1 MSDQP
6 IERSESTNGSTS
18 YQVVA
23 RRYRPQ
29 TLDDLVGQDHVV
41 AAIRNAIRLNR
52 ITHAYLFTGTRGVG
66 KTSMARI
73 FAKCLNCVNGPTDK
87 PCNECDICRS
97 IAVGQDVDVIEIDG
111 ASNNGVEAVRELRAN
126 VSLRPSRARFKIY
139 YIDEVHMLSTGAFNA
154 LLKTL
159 EEPPEHVKFFFAT
172 TESHKIPITVLSR
185 CQRFDF
191 AGISPDSIVNTLAE
205 ICQKEGVDVEND
217 ALWTVA
223 RRAGGSMRDAQSLL
237 ERLLVHTE
245 GQLSDEKTREIL
257 GLASDD
263 RMLEMLEAVVAH
275 DLARVLLLVDSAINV
290 GVQPGDL
297 VSGLLELL
305 RDAMVQA
312 SGSTTPLIA
321 VGSRQKPRLESMSR
335 DWGLDSI
342 LAAMQILAE
351 TRAKMKG
358 NPQGRLLA
366 ELGLA
371 RVARLDKLADL
382 ADVVAQI
389 KAGGGPPTAAS
400 RPSAG
405 ATATSVTTQRIS
417 ASPSSSSAISASV
430 ASSTSSV
437 SPVVQ
442 KPETVVSAMDR
453 RHEPV
458 VAVTEV
464 YRDDPPPT
472 GSAPISRTSVSAGDD
487 RKQTDLPSLERIQGR
502 WSEFVGKLGMRYG
515 TVIAGYPPAGFAAD
529 GSLLCRV
536 PTTFDTLVATLQPEA
551 DEEKIGKAAREVFG
565 KSIKLK
571 IELSAEAKSNART
584 EADADA
590 RWTALEET
598 PIIQHFVNLMQA
610 RRFWMDKD

>member
-1 MSDQP
+1 VSDQP
-6 IERSESTNGSTS
+6 FERSESTNGSTS

-389 KAGGGPPTAAS
+389 KAGGGPLTAAS

-430 ASSTSSV
+430 ASSTGSV

-472 GSAPISRTSVSAGDD
+472 GSAPISRTSVPAGDD

>member
-1 MSDQP
+1 
-6 IERSESTNGSTS
+6 
-18 YQVVA
+18 
-23 RRYRPQ
+23 
-29 TLDDLVGQDHVV
+29 
-41 AAIRNAIRLNR
+41 
-52 ITHAYLFTGTRGVG
+52 
-66 KTSMARI
+66 
-73 FAKCLNCVNGPTDK
+73 
-87 PCNECDICRS
+87 
-97 IAVGQDVDVIEIDG
+97 
-111 ASNNGVEAVRELRAN
+111 
-126 VSLRPSRARFKIY
+126 
-139 YIDEVHMLSTGAFNA
+139 
-154 LLKTL
+154 
-159 EEPPEHVKFFFAT
+159 
-172 TESHKIPITVLSR
+172 
-185 CQRFDF
+185 
-191 AGISPDSIVNTLAE
+191 
-205 ICQKEGVDVEND
+205 
-217 ALWTVA
+217 
-223 RRAGGSMRDAQSLL
+223 
-237 ERLLVHTE
+237 
-245 GQLSDEKTREIL
+245 
-257 GLASDD
+257 
-263 RMLEMLEAVVAH
+263 
-275 DLARVLLLVDSAINV
+275 
-290 GVQPGDL
+290 
-297 VSGLLELL
+297 
-305 RDAMVQA
+305 
-312 SGSTTPLIA
+312 
-321 VGSRQKPRLESMSR
+321 MSR